1 MAKQK
6 RILFLMSRF
15 LDGGID
21 TVLIEYLNWLAQDD
35 QLQITLAIAIYMDDL
50 EVFRERIP
58 KNVRVVYFAKAGWL
72 TNLYH
77 KRVIKKASSL
87 QKTCDEMFLA
97 PIRKL
102 LTRINLWHIS
112 KNYDVVV
119 DFDCCFYSSM
129 NLVKVRKLAFFHFS
143 FKHMA
148 QQDPRRMNRI
158 GKRLEN
164 YDKVILIAEGMRQ
177 EAMQMYPSLA
187 QKFEVLYNPKDPNE
201 IKQLSLEHVVDE
213 HIKEPFILAIE
224 RLTEPKDIPTLL
236 KAYALFRQQHPER
249 SEHLYIIGKGE
260 QESSLRNEAVRL
272 RIASDVMFLGFME
285 NPLPWLK
292 ASSLLVHSSRYE
304 GLGVVMIEG
313 LFLQKL
319 IVATDCP
326 IGPRE
331 VLANGE
337 AGLLTP
343 VGDAQALADAMYK
356 ALTDTELKQSLLSY
370 GKKHVQKFTFDTIGH
385 QLLTLMFPEA

>member
-35 QLQITLAIAIYMDDL
+35 QLQITLAIATYMDDL

-87 QKTCDEMFLA
+87 QKACDDVFLA
-97 PIRKL
+97 LIRKL

-148 QQDPRRMNRI
+148 QQDPRR
-158 GKRLEN
+158 
-164 YDKVILIAEGMRQ
+164 
-177 EAMQMYPSLA
+177 
-187 QKFEVLYNPKDPNE
+187 
-201 IKQLSLEHVVDE
+201 
-213 HIKEPFILAIE
+213 
-224 RLTEPKDIPTLL
+224 TL
-236 KAYALFRQQHPER
+236 
-249 SEHLYIIGKGE
+249 
-260 QESSLRNEAVRL
+260 
-272 RIASDVMFLGFME
+272 
-285 NPLPWLK
+285 
-292 ASSLLVHSSRYE
+292 
-304 GLGVVMIEG
+304 
-313 LFLQKL
+313 
-319 IVATDCP
+319 
-326 IGPRE
+326 
-331 VLANGE
+331 
-337 AGLLTP
+337 
-343 VGDAQALADAMYK
+343 
-356 ALTDTELKQSLLSY
+356 QS
-370 GKKHVQKFTFDTIGH
+370 
-385 QLLTLMFPEA
+385 

>member
-21 TVLIEYLNWLAQDD
+21 TVLVEYLNWLAQNN
-35 QLQITLAIAIYMDDL
+35 QLQITLAIATYMDEL
-50 EVFRERIP
+50 EVFRSRIP
-58 KNVRVVYFAKAGWL
+58 ENVQVVYFAKAGWL
-72 TNLYH
+72 TNIYQ
-77 KRVIKKASSL
+77 KRVLKRVSPIKKAY
-87 QKTCDEMFLA
+87 DEICLA

-102 LTRINLWHIS
+102 LTRFSLWHMA
-112 KNYDVVV
+112 KDYDVVV

-148 QQDPRRMNRI
+148 QQNPRRMTRI
-158 GKRLEN
+158 SKHLDQYN
-164 YDKVILIAEGMRQ
+164 KVILIAEGMRK
-177 EAMQMYPSLA
+177 EALEMFPSLA
-187 QKFEVLYNPKDPNE
+187 QKFEVLYNPKNPDE
-201 IKQLSLEHVVDE
+201 ITQLSMAAVADE
-213 HIKEPFILAIE
+213 HIKDSFILAIE

-236 KAYALFRQQHPER
+236 AAYALFQQQHPER
-249 SEHLYIIGKGE
+249 NEKLYIIGKGDE
-260 QESSLRNEAVRL
+260 ETSLRNEALRL
-272 RIASDVMFLGFME
+272 GIAADVQFLGFIK
-285 NPLPWLK
+285 NPLPWLR
-292 ASSLLVHSSRYE
+292 ASKLLVHSSRFE

-319 IVATDCP
+319 VVATDCP

-331 VLANGE
+331 VLAEGK

-343 VGDAQALADAMYK
+343 VGDAQALAEAMYQ
-356 ALTDTELKQSLLSY
+356 ALTDTALQQSLLTF
-370 GKKHVQKFTFDTIGH
+370 GKEHVKKFSFEVIGQ